1 MTQQKEICM
10 RNIVARHHEEFIQS
24 ILKQPF
30 RPAFII
36 IIIVLDRAYSW
47 LPGFVTFIS
56 KLAARDAATYG
67 LIFTILISLAGF
79 CAFPQMWPSRIVEPR
94 KEQNNSDIRSML
106 KELFKQILVLVILPL
121 AVAYVMHEVN
131 LFFKCYFDTN
141 LASSDNQNN
150 LNKEKESN
158 SLASL
163 LWIGIF
169 GPISEELLF
178 RQLIIGFFTSRLINR
193 IALIKS
199 SVVQQTIPLLKS
211 AIVFVSIFLSG
222 MSFGLSHDEH
232 FNFIMAGYATFGV
245 ILGFAYYIG
254 KGHVIHSILP
264 HMLYNLI
271 FAS

>member
-106 KELFKQILVLVILPL
+106 K
-121 AVAYVMHEVN
+121 
-131 LFFKCYFDTN
+131 
-141 LASSDNQNN
+141 
-150 LNKEKESN
+150 
-158 SLASL
+158 
-163 LWIGIF
+163 
-169 GPISEELLF
+169 
-178 RQLIIGFFTSRLINR
+178 
-193 IALIKS
+193 
-199 SVVQQTIPLLKS
+199 
-211 AIVFVSIFLSG
+211 
-222 MSFGLSHDEH
+222 
-232 FNFIMAGYATFGV
+232 
-245 ILGFAYYIG
+245 
-254 KGHVIHSILP
+254 
-264 HMLYNLI
+264 
-271 FAS
+271 